1 VFPRSSECFRG
12 IKGTP
17 SAGVLLGWARTL
29 LLGSQV
35 MKPNVEGVHLIYG
48 DARDIPCWAGRS
60 MDALVLRD
68 DREVVRRRRAGCL

>member
-1 VFPRSSECFRG
+1 
-12 IKGTP
+12 
-17 SAGVLLGWARTL
+17 
-29 LLGSQV
+29 